1 MNNNN
6 CDYIGATGNYPI
18 EENFIILDNK
28 IDLTSN
34 ILNSNLSIKIYNT
47 SNDLQ
52 SNINILKNDLWDVNS
67 NNSNAIIKY
76 TYENYELYNAIN
88 TTIYINENANSKI
101 IFRSRFNNSQSQ
113 HNTEIRSD
121 GKLYIYIDGNIIP
134 PILPSWYNVGDT
146 FEGIFI
152 KDTEQDVAILGMG
165 GALGEQQA
173 LIMKLSTQ
181 VQAMDHMFLASSVLA
196 SSPNLVSIGTELTNF
211 ALWQYVTGAFIAGLG
226 AVAIGSAV
234 IATRAEALANMIN
247 ASYISSNALNA
258 INLNSNISSNDKL
271 IFTSNLENIK
281 FINNQLIASNLY
293 DFNILTGNINCNLTT
308 PQFIKSLNNYDLIS
322 SNINTSN
329 LSINNINIIDIINS
343 NNQWI
348 NNNSNIYYNTGSVG
362 IGINTPTQKLEVAGN
377 IKCKNINLIDTENT
391 TNGIYFSTAPTI
403 ENVKLTITNDNLTA
417 LSNFQVNFILNWN
430 ISFRVDFQ
438 DLRIFEDVNYTIPIN
453 YFIESVIP
461 GVSANIWVRIPIM
474 TATKDIY
481 IKNGYSLSLGNADNV
496 FEIYDSFLTFDTTN
510 KWNAINTTQTINN
523 GVIDIQNATG
533 NRTGIESK
541 NNMPLNT
548 TIELITYALAS
559 SISAVYFRGNSA
571 NNYGI
576 QARYDNRGAGNLGM
590 GVILNNPYSNWA
602 ILSNPN
608 PGEAFPVGVITKRK
622 IKIEILNNN
631 IKFWYASSL
640 TDNYNLVHSYNFG
653 SAVSYNTIGKLGIT
667 THYSGNLYVDELKV
681 YQSTTNIINTSQVVN
696 YNNQADQTVI
706 ENRLY
711 ELPEKS
717 ELLLFKGNDING
729 VNGADRIR
737 LRAGNILFDTYPD
750 ITTDRISENI
760 RMIINQDGN
769 VGIGTNAPNYKLE
782 VKGTT
787 KTDAL
792 IINNLNFNDFI
803 NNTSNG
809 INSNIIST
817 SNEINNKLDV
827 INTTTSNLN
836 NSIISTN
843 YIFNSILD
851 SSYCKKSTFLIE
863 TNYLI
868 TYNSINYYT
877 YTIDLTKYLR
887 YLQISDI
894 TKLLR
899 FRINATLA
907 SSVGV
912 FSYLTECEY
921 KIMMSQSSSI
931 GQSGGFHCRAFGIP
945 EDLNLTKFDNYKF
958 VKTNNIY
965 QLVYLS
971 PVQYAKF
978 LITIIDEL

>member
-1 MNNNN
+1 MNINN

-343 NNQWI
+343 NI
-348 NNNSNIYYNTGSVG
+348 TNNSNAI
-362 IGINTPTQKLEVAGN
+362 
-377 IKCKNINLIDTENT
+377 T
-391 TNGIYFSTAPTI
+391 TN
-403 ENVKLTITNDNLTA
+403 V
-417 LSNFQVNFILNWN
+417 
-430 ISFRVDFQ
+430 
-438 DLRIFEDVNYTIPIN
+438 
-453 YFIESVIP
+453 
-461 GVSANIWVRIPIM
+461 
-474 TATKDIY
+474 
-481 IKNGYSLSLGNADNV
+481 
-496 FEIYDSFLTFDTTN
+496 
-510 KWNAINTTQTINN
+510 
-523 GVIDIQNATG
+523 
-533 NRTGIESK
+533 
-541 NNMPLNT
+541 
-548 TIELITYALAS
+548 
-559 SISAVYFRGNSA
+559 
-571 NNYGI
+571 
-576 QARYDNRGAGNLGM
+576 
-590 GVILNNPYSNWA
+590 
-602 ILSNPN
+602 
-608 PGEAFPVGVITKRK
+608 
-622 IKIEILNNN
+622 NNN
-631 IKFWYASSL
+631 FSKISRVFIP
-640 TDNYNLVHSYNFG
+640 
-653 SAVSYNTIGKLGIT
+653 NTLF
-667 THYSGNLYVDELKV
+667 V
-681 YQSTTNIINTSQVVN
+681 Y
-696 YNNQADQTVI
+696 
-706 ENRLY
+706 
-711 ELPEKS
+711 
-717 ELLLFKGNDING
+717 
-729 VNGADRIR
+729 
-737 LRAGNILFDTYPD
+737 DT
-750 ITTDRISENI
+750 
-760 RMIINQDGN
+760 
-769 VGIGTNAPNYKLE
+769 
-782 VKGTT
+782 
-787 KTDAL
+787 
-792 IINNLNFNDFI
+792 
-803 NNTSNG
+803 
-809 INSNIIST
+809 
-817 SNEINNKLDV
+817 
-827 INTTTSNLN
+827 N
-836 NSIISTN
+836 NS
-843 YIFNSILD
+843 
-851 SSYCKKSTFLIE
+851 C
-863 TNYLI
+863 
-868 TYNSINYYT
+868 YT
-877 YTIDLTKYLR
+877 YDL
-887 YLQISDI
+887 DI
-894 TKLLR
+894 TKYVNFDLVYGGLGNPIYFKTR
-899 FRINATLA
+899 IFRINSYMSTDWVNLDFNNKNHLSGNAICYPETLTI
-907 SSVGV
+907 
-912 FSYLTECEY
+912 F
-921 KIMMSQSSSI
+921 MSNNKYYNNI
-931 GQSGGFHCRAFGIP
+931 HTA
-945 EDLNLTKFDNYKF
+945 EDNYCNGLILGKLNE
-958 VKTNNIY
+958 KSSGYWNIIPNNFNYIRFISA
-965 QLVYLS
+965 QGFDMKV
-971 PVQYAKF
+971 
-978 LITIIDEL
+978 IIQPLQN